1 MKLSMERWSWRLLST
16 SPRRAIGDSRIIGTR
31 NPSPFGGRTWS
42 KKPPQS
48 SQTTNTARW
57 GQSGLFVTAFTTLSR
72 RDSANSAFETG

>member
-1 MKLSMERWSWRLLST
+1 MVVARVVHLPAT
-16 SPRRAIGDSRIIGTR
+16 RAIGDSRIIGTR

-57 GQSGLFVTAFTTLSR
+57 GQSGLLVSAFTTLSR
-72 RDSANSAFETG
+72 RDCANSAFETG